1 VLLKNLQK
9 RAFLAHQTDALHHAV
24 VDFSEVKMIT
34 LQKLTPLDDAKLE
47 ELGFT
52 WHTDED
58 GSKYVSDELV
68 EISQAEAEDYYEAAN
83 TIYDMYVEAAE
94 YVIENELFF
103 DLGIPFNLIDTIKK
117 SWEND
122 VHWHIYGRFD
132 LAGGV
137 DGQPIKLIEFNADTP
152 TGLFET
158 ALLQWA
164 LLKHNGMDEEKQ
176 FNNVYEAI
184 SNNFK
189 RLITL
194 FDELDEFDARY
205 DGWKILF
212 SSISSNDEE
221 ESTTKLLEQ
230 MANDAGFVTA
240 FEYLENTHFDENGIY
255 DADEN
260 SYEYWFK
267 LYPWEDIATDEPE
280 LATTLGNIMSAQK
293 AIILNPA
300 YTLLFQSKGMMKIL
314 SDLFPESPYLL
325 RTTFEPQEGIKQ
337 VEKTVFG
344 REGANT
350 AIVDAN
356 GSLVEK
362 TDGPYD
368 NYKKIYQEYVEFP
381 RDVHGNKYQAGVF
394 FAYEACGMSFRKGGE
409 IMDNMSKFVGHV
421 IV

>member
-1 VLLKNLQK
+1 MVSLQQ
-9 RAFLAHQTDALHHAV
+9 LN
-24 VDFSEVKMIT
+24 
-34 LQKLTPLDDAKLE
+34 PLEDSTLE

-52 WHTDED
+52 WHTDAD
-58 GSKYVSDELV
+58 GSKYVSDALV
-68 EISQAEAEDYYEAAN
+68 QITSEEAEAYYTATNE
-83 TIYDMYVEAAE
+83 IYDMYVEAAE
-94 YVIENELFF
+94 YVIENDLFF
-103 DLGIPFNLIDTIKK
+103 DLGIPFNLVDAIKK

-132 LAGGV
+132 LAGGI
-137 DGQPIKLIEFNADTP
+137 DGAPIKLIEFNADTP
-152 TGLFET
+152 TSLFET

-164 LLKHNGMDEEKQ
+164 LLKHNNMDEDSQ

-194 FDELDEFDARY
+194 FDDVENFDERY

-212 SSISSNDEE
+212 SSIANNEE
-221 ESTTKLLEQ
+221 EEATTKLLQ
-230 MANDAGFVTA
+230 QIATDAGFNTS

-260 SYEYWFK
+260 KYEYWFK
-267 LYPWEDIATDEPE
+267 LYPWEDIAHDEPE
-280 LATTLGNIMSAQK
+280 LATTLTNIMQEQE

-300 YTLLFQSKGMMKIL
+300 YTLLFQSKGMLKIL
-314 SDLFPESPYLL
+314 CDLFPDSPYLL
-325 RTTFEPQEGIKQ
+325 KSSFEPLEGVKQ

-350 AIVDAN
+350 KIIDSN
-356 GSLVEK
+356 GTMLTQ

-368 NYKKIYQEYVEFP
+368 NYKKVYQEYVDFP
-381 RDVHGNKYQAGVF
+381 KDSNGNKYQAGVF
-394 FAYEACGMSFRKGGE
+394 FAFEACGMSFRKGGE
-409 IMDNMSKFVGHV
+409 VMDNMSKFVGHV